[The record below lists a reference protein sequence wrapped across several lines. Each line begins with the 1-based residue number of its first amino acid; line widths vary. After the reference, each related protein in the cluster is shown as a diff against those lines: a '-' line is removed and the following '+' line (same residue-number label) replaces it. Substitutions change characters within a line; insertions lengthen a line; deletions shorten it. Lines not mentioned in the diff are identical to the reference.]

1 MSNYAPY
8 RWCVVSECENTS
20 VKTPDKLW
28 IQVPVDINMRN
39 TWLKVARRDPGLLSD
54 KSRLYFC
61 EDHFD
66 VSNCIN
72 ITYLMKYT
80 L

>member
-39 TWLKVARRDPGLLSD
+39 TWLKVVYYRN
-54 KSRLYFC
+54 
-61 EDHFD
+61 D
-66 VSNCIN
+66 VISMAATFRSVQRQIKKPKNFK
-72 ITYLMKYT
+72 LQ
-80 L
+80 

>member
-39 TWLKVARRDPGLLSD
+39 TWLKVVSYRN
-54 KSRLYFC
+54 
-61 EDHFD
+61 D
-66 VSNCIN
+66 VISMAATFRSVQRQIKKPKNFK
-72 ITYLMKYT
+72 LQ
-80 L
+80 

>member
-39 TWLKVARRDPGLLSD
+39 TWLKAAYA
-54 KSRLYFC
+54 YFFTPLFISQQPNSVHVHC
-61 EDHFD
+61 ESPKC
-66 VSNCIN
+66 VWAC
-72 ITYLMKYT
+72 LC
-80 L
+80 